1 MHFIVLIPM
10 FETRTYVA
18 LFIII
23 IIAHHIQIDKQT
35 IYSFN
40 VS

>member
-10 FETRTYVA
+10 FETHTYVA

-23 IIAHHIQIDKQT
+23 IIAHYIEIDKH
-35 IYSFN
+35 SFN